1 MNAQL
6 KPIAQHIHAGYLGGG
21 NVAGILGVSP
31 YKTPLQEYHAILG
44 DDEAATPER
53 EVFFA
58 RRKALE
64 PFALALFKQE
74 VPGRDVARAN
84 ERYTDSEH
92 AFIRAEIDAETDAGE
107 NIEIKT
113 VHPMAAKDWG
123 NAGGDDIPVYVTAQ
137 CMHGLM
143 VTGRTVCFPIAM
155 IGFDDFRVYRIER
168 DDEIIAG
175 MRAKEVAFWRD
186 HVETHTPPEPA
197 NADDVLRMFDHDSG
211 ASVEADAVMLE
222 TFNRLRELRAA
233 IKTESAEAD
242 ALEEKIKLH
251 LRDAA
256 ALTLDGKP
264 IATWKT
270 QSSRRFNQK
279 AFSAAE
285 PELFAQFKTASN
297 SRVFRI
303 K

>member
-6 KPIAQHIHAGYLGGG
+6 NPIKQHVHAGYIGGA
-21 NVAGILGVSP
+21 NIAGILGVSP
-31 YKTPLQEYHAILG
+31 YKTPLQEYHSILG
-44 DDEAATPER
+44 DDEPPTPEQ
-53 EVFFA
+53 EAFFA

-74 VPGRDVARAN
+74 FPSREVARAN
-84 ERYTDSEH
+84 VRYTDGEH
-92 AFIRAEIDAETDAGE
+92 AFMRAEIDAESAGD

-137 CMHGLM
+137 VMHGLM
-143 VTGRTVCFPIAM
+143 VTGRAVCFPVAM

-168 DDEIIAG
+168 DEETIAA

-186 HVETHTPPEPA
+186 HVESRVPPEPI
-197 NADDVLRMFDHDSG
+197 NSDDVLRMFERDNG
-211 ASVEADAVMLE
+211 ATVEADAETLE
-222 TFNRLRELRAA
+222 RYNRLRALRAA
-233 IKTESAEAD
+233 IKDQQADAD
-242 ALEEKIKLH
+242 ALEDRIKLA

-256 ALTLDGKP
+256 TLTLDGKS
-264 IATWKT
+264 IVTWKT
-270 QSSRRFNQK
+270 QTARRFDQK
-279 AFSAAE
+279 AFSTAH
-285 PELFAQFKTASN
+285 PELFEQFKHASD